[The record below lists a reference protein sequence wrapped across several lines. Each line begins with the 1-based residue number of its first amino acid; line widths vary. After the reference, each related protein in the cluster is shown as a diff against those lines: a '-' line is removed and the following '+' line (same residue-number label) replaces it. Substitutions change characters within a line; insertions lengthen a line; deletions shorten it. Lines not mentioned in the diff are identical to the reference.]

1 MSAGRLP
8 DVCRRFK
15 GVPGASKQ
23 AMSDMKAGLSDI
35 QGCLSRGRGHQ
46 VSHRRAGLSQHKQI
60 VLPAYCCESQ
70 QVTTMDFSQDCA
82 GNSRLRRGAGCCT
95 ISREAT
101 VVSSRLLIPKTTK
114 MPCRGLSNRWWAAP
128 GCDSACWMET
138 VNHAIGDRSIAS
150 LTRQQRKVAG
160 ETPCCCPN
168 LLIVRGD
175 RE

>member
-35 QGCLSRGRGHQ
+35 QGCLLRRRGHQ

-70 QVTTMDFSQDCA
+70 QVTTMDFSQYCA
-82 GNSRLRRGAGCCT
+82 GNSSLRRGAGCGT
-95 ISREAT
+95 LSREAT

-114 MPCRGLSNRWWAAP
+114 MPCRRLPNRWWAAA

-138 VNHAIGDRSIAS
+138 VNHGICEQFN
-150 LTRQQRKVAG
+150 RQLNRPAA
-160 ETPCCCPN
+160 ES
-168 LLIVRGD
+168 RW
-175 RE
+175 